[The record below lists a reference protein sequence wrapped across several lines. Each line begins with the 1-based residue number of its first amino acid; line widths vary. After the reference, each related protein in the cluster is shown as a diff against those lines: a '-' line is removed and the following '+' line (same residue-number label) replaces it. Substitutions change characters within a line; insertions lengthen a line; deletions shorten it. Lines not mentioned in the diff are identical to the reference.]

1 MIATRTVAGLLAGPC
16 TVMTSNYAR
25 TSALS
30 TCDELDIHEWLAA
43 SLLAG
48 CCLAGRSCQA
58 ASAVLSRTPATKQVR
73 TGATAAGGGTPLS
86 TPSPAA
92 RLTQGMAS
100 NVAGPPGR
108 SALITAA

>member
-43 SLLAG
+43 GLRAR
-48 CCLAGRSCQA
+48 CCLAGRSRQA

-73 TGATAAGGGTPLS
+73 TGATAAGSGTRLS
-86 TPSPAA
+86 TAAPAA
-92 RLTQGMAS
+92 GLTQPMARL
-100 NVAGPPGR
+100 PPPLPGR
-108 SALITAA
+108 RPPT